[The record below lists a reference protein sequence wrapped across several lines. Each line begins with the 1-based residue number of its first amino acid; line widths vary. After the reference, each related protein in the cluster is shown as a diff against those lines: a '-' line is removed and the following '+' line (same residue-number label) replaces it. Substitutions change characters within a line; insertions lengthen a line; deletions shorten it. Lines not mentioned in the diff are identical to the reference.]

1 MNKLILVIMSL
12 IFILSACS
20 GRDLSN
26 VKTSLYG
33 HWIDEE
39 SETQYYISADSIIQ
53 VNEEGQKD
61 KTYKVLDYDEVMN
74 MIRIREKDE
83 EGNSFVTEIVF
94 NDDKRESAQILLD
107 LSTLEFA
114 NEDIDSDMLGTV
126 EMLQQ
131 KIIQANAKSFEYRW
145 EYVDDKQEP

>member
-1 MNKLILVIMSL
+1 VNKLILVIMSL

-33 HWIDEE
+33 HWIDEK
-39 SETQYYISADSIIQ
+39 SATQYYISEDSIIQ

-74 MIRIREKDE
+74 MIVFYFATFLIVKRVCHPRKCMKNMLRAIWNKIMIIEMISTCEYYGGIKD
-83 EGNSFVTEIVF
+83 
-94 NDDKRESAQILLD
+94 
-107 LSTLEFA
+107 
-114 NEDIDSDMLGTV
+114 
-126 EMLQQ
+126 Q
-131 KIIQANAKSFEYRW
+131 KG
-145 EYVDDKQEP
+145 

>member
-1 MNKLILVIMSL
+1 MSL

-39 SETQYYISADSIIQ
+39 SKTHYYFIENNIIQ
-53 VNEEGQKD
+53 VNEEGQKE
-61 KTYKVLDYDEVMN
+61 KNYKVLDYDEVMN
-74 MIRIREKDE
+74 MIKIREKDE

-94 NDDKRESAQILLD
+94 DDDKRESAQILLD

-114 NEDIDSDMLGTV
+114 NEDIDSDMLDTV

-131 KIIQANAKSFEYRW
+131 KIIQANAKSFEYQW
-145 EYVDDKQEP
+145 KYVDDKQKP

>member
-39 SETQYYISADSIIQ
+39 SATQYYISEDSIIQ

-74 MIRIREKDE
+74 MIRIREKNE

>member
-1 MNKLILVIMSL
+1 MSL

-39 SETQYYISADSIIQ
+39 SATQYYISEDSIIQ

-74 MIRIREKDE
+74 MIKIREKDE
-83 EGNSFVTEIVF
+83 EGNRFVTEIVF
-94 NDDKRESAQILLD
+94 DDDKRELAQILLD
-107 LSTLEFA
+107 LSALEFA
-114 NEDIDSDMLGTV
+114 NEDIDPDMLDAV
-126 EMLQQ
+126 EILQQ
-131 KIIQANAKSFEYRW
+131 KIIQANAKSFEYQW